1 MGLFDIFKKDRGY
14 DIHSLEFCEVGEEGK
29 KETLPGLRLYDNAR
43 YVMPVVRMTS
53 RVDRTVKMT
62 VRITDP
68 EGKVYTYGIDAP
80 LKPWEN
86 REVCLSRWGS
96 QSRTAFSKTG
106 TWRFEVLDEADEVV
120 IEAPLEIAPLDSL
133 WEEDGWIH
141 VVSGFEFSN
150 VHQDCTIID
159 EWGTKQFVDP
169 EYIVMR
175 CRYMCFSKVERE
187 VTYDVRIKNLA
198 TGKVKEFSHTV
209 TLDPRGGWLQ
219 MCGWGNSKGTSY
231 ETGKYVYML
240 YYRGK
245 QLEFA
250 NFDVTQSPCR
260 RGWIEPVALI
270 FYFFNTD
277 QEMRDWILYD
287 CDQKLLADKNA
298 VFEQLPFRAN
308 AYKRAIAVFQW
319 RSLEEGHSLKLTF
332 RFYKD
337 GQFVYSSSLV
347 TETNDPNGPY
357 DESLVDLDFDISG
370 EMSFEGPDGEL
381 QRIEAGRYQVKLYLE
396 TEELAEH
403 FVMQQTIDLR

>member
-1 MGLFDIFKKDRGY
+1 MGLFDFFKRDRGY
-14 DIHSLEFCEVGEEGK
+14 KVHALNFCEVGKDGK
-29 KETLPGLRLYDNAR
+29 RDSRPENRLYNNAR
-43 YVMPVVRMTS
+43 YVMPVARITSRIERTVTMTVRMTAP
-53 RVDRTVKMT
+53 D
-62 VRITDP
+62 
-68 EGKVYTYGIDAP
+68 GKVNSYD
-80 LKPWEN
+80 
-86 REVCLSRWGS
+86 
-96 QSRTAFSKTG
+96 F
-106 TWRFEVLDEADEVV
+106 
-120 IEAPLEIAPLDSL
+120 EAPLQICENRLANLPAWGSEEGTAFKTVGWWEYELLDKKGELIISSRLHIVPVEEL
-133 WEEDGWIH
+133 WDEQGWIRIESDFQFRNNDSEQT
-141 VVSGFEFSN
+141 V
-150 VHQDCTIID
+150 ID
-159 EWGTKQFVDP
+159 DWGTGSFVSP
-169 EYIVMR
+169 RYMAMR
-175 CRYMCFSKVERE
+175 CRYSSLSDVERE
-187 VTYDVRIKNLA
+187 ITYDVEIRNEQ
-198 TGKVKEFSHTV
+198 TGKTSRFDHTV
-209 TLDPRGGWLQ
+209 TLDPAGGWLQ

-231 ETGKYVYML
+231 ETGKYVYTL

>member
-240 YYRGK
+240 VSMIK
-245 QLEFA
+245 EKF
-250 NFDVTQSPCR
+250 
-260 RGWIEPVALI
+260 
-270 FYFFNTD
+270 
-277 QEMRDWILYD
+277 
-287 CDQKLLADKNA
+287 
-298 VFEQLPFRAN
+298 
-308 AYKRAIAVFQW
+308 
-319 RSLEEGHSLKLTF
+319 
-332 RFYKD
+332 
-337 GQFVYSSSLV
+337 
-347 TETNDPNGPY
+347 
-357 DESLVDLDFDISG
+357 
-370 EMSFEGPDGEL
+370 
-381 QRIEAGRYQVKLYLE
+381 
-396 TEELAEH
+396 
-403 FVMQQTIDLR
+403 